1 MEKQNTGSLL
11 KPILDLY
18 KVEPELFNQDVLPI
32 ILSQNQN
39 QQNDVITWKQKEE
52 SDKMRHRYQKL
63 IKNKSR
69 KSVKKLIKEYEDN
82 LKKNQELDLKI
93 KEIDEKYQK

>member
-1 MEKQNTGSLL
+1 
-11 KPILDLY
+11 
-18 KVEPELFNQDVLPI
+18 
-32 ILSQNQN
+32 
-39 QQNDVITWKQKEE
+39 
-52 SDKMRHRYQKL
+52 MRHRYQKL

-93 KEIDEKYQK
+93 KENDEKYQK